1 MAVPKYDEMFNALLN
16 ALHKLGGSASNAEI
30 EEKAAEILALSED
43 DINDI
48 HRGNRT
54 KFSYRLAWARTYLK
68 NFDIIE
74 NSARG
79 IWSLTQ
85 KGLKTT
91 YVDKEEVNA
100 YVKNLSYDKE
110 SIDEEVEEEEE
121 WKIRLLEKIMEISPT
136 SFERLCQR
144 ILRECGF
151 EKVQV
156 TGRSGD
162 GGIDGHGIFK
172 LGGLLSLH
180 VIFQCKR
187 WRGNVSSKEIRDFR
201 GAMAGRT
208 DKGLFITT
216 GNFTRDAK
224 TEAGREGAPK
234 IDLIDGQKLVEKMKE
249 LELGINIKREEE
261 VEIDKDWFKEFD

>member
-1 MAVPKYDEMFNALLN
+1 MVVPKYDEMFNALLS

-30 EEKAAEILALSED
+30 EEKAAEILALSEE

-74 NSARG
+74 NSTRG

-91 YVDKEEVNA
+91 YVDKEEVNN
-100 YVKNLSYDKE
+100 YVRNLSYDRE
-110 SIDEEVEEEEE
+110 SIDEEIEEEEE
-121 WKIRLLEKIMEISPT
+121 WKIRLLEKIMGISSA

-156 TGRSGD
+156 TGKSGD
-162 GGIDGHGIFK
+162 GGIDGKGIFK
-172 LGGLLSLH
+172 LG
-180 VIFQCKR
+180 
-187 WRGNVSSKEIRDFR
+187 VS
-201 GAMAGRT
+201 
-208 DKGLFITT
+208 
-216 GNFTRDAK
+216 
-224 TEAGREGAPK
+224 
-234 IDLIDGQKLVEKMKE
+234 
-249 LELGINIKREEE
+249 
-261 VEIDKDWFKEFD
+261 